1 MGRMYRFL
9 DERLN
14 LSPLIRKLAD
24 HPVPDH
30 VNVLKRPSAFVYCFG
45 GISFLLI
52 LLEILTGMFLMLYYV
67 PSPDHAYQSVNYIQ
81 NEVMFGS
88 LIRGIHRVGASAA
101 VLMVF
106 LHMMRVYFTGSY
118 KKPRELNWIAGLALL
133 GIVMG
138 FGFTGYLLPWDQKAY
153 WATAVGVNVAASVP
167 LAGDF
172 LASVL
177 RGGPEVGT
185 LTLSRFFA
193 IHVIFLPALLIIFLA
208 AHFFMLRRQGI
219 SRPL

>member
-1 MGRMYRFL
+1 MGRIYRFL

-14 LSPLIRKLAD
+14 LSPLIGAVAD
-24 HPVPDH
+24 HPIPDH
-30 VNVLKRPSAFVYCFG
+30 VNVFKSPSAFVYCFG
-45 GISFLLI
+45 GVSFLLI
-52 LLEILTGMFLMLYYV
+52 VLEVLTGMFLMLYYV

-81 NEVMFGS
+81 NEVLFGN
-88 LIRGIHRVGASAA
+88 LVRGIHRVGASAT

-106 LHMMRVYFTGSY
+106 LHMLRVYFTGSY
-118 KKPRELNWIAGLALL
+118 KNPRELNWIAGLVLFTA
-133 GIVMG
+133 IMG

-167 LAGDF
+167 LVGDF

-177 RGGPEVGT
+177 RGGSEVGT

-193 IHVIFLPALLIIFLA
+193 IHVMFLPAFLIIFLA
-208 AHFFMLRRQGI
+208 VHFFMLRRRGI